1 MGRKKTESQVKH
13 LVTVL
18 PQRLDFHTRDAVI
31 QTLELPVPR
40 HGRSRYPVVT
50 VEQLPPQE
58 LISGD
63 RLPLSAGQAG
73 SQHGIVG
80 QVQEDLQN
88 QAVRQ
93 NWTPIHPN
101 ILEHTQRCEQELS
114 SCRFLQFF
122 FFLSLKGFRSN

>member
-1 MGRKKTESQVKH
+1 MAPVRESQVKH

-18 PQRLDFHTRDAVI
+18 PQRLDFHTRDAQKRTI
-31 QTLELPVPR
+31 IYLFLFFFK
-40 HGRSRYPVVT
+40 
-50 VEQLPPQE
+50 LPPQE

-73 SQHGIVG
+73 SQHGIMG

-93 NWTPIHPN
+93 NWIPIHPN
-101 ILEHTQRCEQELS
+101 ILEHTQCSSYALS
-114 SCRFLQFF
+114 NLIFF
-122 FFLSLKGFRSN
+122 FFL